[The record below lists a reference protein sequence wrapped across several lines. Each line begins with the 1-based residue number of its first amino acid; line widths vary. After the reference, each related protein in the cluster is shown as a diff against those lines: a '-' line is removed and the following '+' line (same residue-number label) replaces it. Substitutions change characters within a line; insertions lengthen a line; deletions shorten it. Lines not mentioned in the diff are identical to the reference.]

1 MSKKTNKHRLV
12 LYCMNA
18 CVCLVYLVGI
28 FIFHLKV
35 DGFNSIGYTF
45 SVLAIVVLSFIIL
58 IRIPDEVNDEN

>member
-12 LYCMNA
+12 LYYMNA

-35 DGFNSIGYTF
+35 DRFDNIGYTF
-45 SVLAIVVLSFIIL
+45 SMIAIVIIL
-58 IRIPDEVNDEN
+58 IRIPDEENDEN